1 MISTQPNFSIKSINS
16 MFISRSC
23 SILQHQSLRV
33 TTPGS
38 IELNHK
44 ELVLFNYTSKVLLL
58 QNDNIFFLHFLLLEL
73 VFYVMVQAGQV
84 AKVVVPFIVV
94 VEVVEESPSSSREL
108 RSLSPSL
115 LFWKVFFAK

>member
-1 MISTQPNFSIKSINS
+1 

-44 ELVLFNYTSKVLLL
+44 ELVLFNYTGKVLLL
-58 QNDNIFFLHFLLLEL
+58 QNDNVFFLHFLLLEL

-108 RSLSPSL
+108 RSSSPSL